1 MTLAFQR
8 MQQDFTQLV
17 RGKIAP
23 LPLGA
28 SPEKMALYNMLALNN
43 IRDVIG
49 PCFPMLTAILPK
61 ALWSELLEKFLA
73 NHHATTPLFHQVAK
87 EFVSFLKQI
96 YLPEYP
102 FIQDLAHYEWTELD
116 VEIAEENKDSAK
128 PVKSVT
134 LLDTAW
140 QIKSAARLLHYPYD
154 VENIGLDYQPQKP
167 IDTFLIVY
175 RDSMEKIQFIKLN
188 QLSYSVLLI
197 MQREKLSARQ
207 VIQQIASFFPSL
219 DLNHLVSNCSIFI
232 ASLFDEGIFQYS

>member
-23 LPLGA
+23 LPPGA
-28 SPEKMALYNMLALNN
+28 SPEKMALYNMLVLNN
-43 IRDVIG
+43 IRDVID
-49 PCFPMLTAILPK
+49 PCFPVLTAILPK

-73 NHHATTPLFHQVAK
+73 NHRATTPLFHQVAK
-87 EFVSFLKQI
+87 EFVSFLKHI
-96 YLPEYP
+96 CLPEYP
-102 FIQDLAHYEWTELD
+102 FIRELAHYEWTELD
-116 VEIAEENKDSAK
+116 VEIAEENKDTAM

-140 QIKSAARLLHYPYD
+140 QIKSVARLLHYHYD
-154 VENIGLDYQPQKP
+154 VENIGRDYQPKKP

-175 RDSMEKIQFIKLN
+175 RDSMENVQFIKLN

-207 VIQQIASFFPSL
+207 VIQQIASFLPSL
-219 DLNHLVSNCSIFI
+219 NLNHLISTCSIFI
-232 ASLFDEGIFQYS
+232 ASLYDEGVFQ